1 MTDDIDFGVYLN
13 YNDIISEELVMK
25 QRVAIYFICFVVLT
39 YTVPSVAI
47 SGIVSYFPQVGESA
61 VLLVTLPNL
70 TGIIGI
76 LFTSYLTRYFPLKKL
91 SVISLGLLL
100 ISGLGSL
107 LLKEH
112 YSMLIVG
119 SGLMG
124 IAYGML
130 STLFP
135 LLINRYYSGELR
147 NKVMGQATGMLQSGR
162 IIAIVVGG
170 VLADIHWYDVYYVF
184 IIVFIPLLLTIRY
197 LPQDIPSSNETKKAQ
212 LHQNQWKA
220 LIRISLIGFSFAVLY
235 FISSTHVSLYIE
247 GYGIGSAMTTG
258 WVSGL
263 SSVFAILVA
272 VLFAKIYRKS
282 QNYTFFLIF
291 LILGLGYLPMGLS
304 IQLPFAI
311 LGICSAAI
319 AMALFSPYLMI
330 AIADACDSTTLAATT
345 AFVLAFVNIGYFAS
359 PYITEFMA
367 SLLQLEGTASVFLI
381 AAVFGLLLAA
391 CLLMRNLRKR

>member
-1 MTDDIDFGVYLN
+1 M
-13 YNDIISEELVMK
+13 
-25 QRVAIYFICFVVLT
+25 
-39 YTVPSVAI
+39 
-47 SGIVSYFPQVGESA
+47 
-61 VLLVTLPNL
+61 
-70 TGIIGI
+70 
-76 LFTSYLTRYFPLKKL
+76 
-91 SVISLGLLL
+91 
-100 ISGLGSL
+100 
-107 LLKEH
+107 
-112 YSMLIVG
+112 
-119 SGLMG
+119 
-124 IAYGML
+124 
-130 STLFP
+130 
-135 LLINRYYSGELR
+135 
-147 NKVMGQATGMLQSGR
+147 
-162 IIAIVVGG
+162 
-170 VLADIHWYDVYYVF
+170 
-184 IIVFIPLLLTIRY
+184 
-197 LPQDIPSSNETKKAQ
+197 
-212 LHQNQWKA
+212 
-220 LIRISLIGFSFAVLY
+220 IRISLIGFSFAVLY

-391 CLLMRNLRKR
+391 CLLNA